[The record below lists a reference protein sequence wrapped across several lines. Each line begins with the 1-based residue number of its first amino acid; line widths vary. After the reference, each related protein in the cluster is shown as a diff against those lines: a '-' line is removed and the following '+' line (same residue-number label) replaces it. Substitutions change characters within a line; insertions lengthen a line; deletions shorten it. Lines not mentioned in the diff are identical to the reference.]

1 MPGIE
6 RLPMWLRVS
15 LYWVIFT
22 TAITLVTCA
31 VAGARFTLGRL
42 LFIAA
47 INGAVIAAE
56 RLATGRL
63 PA

>member
-1 MPGIE
+1 
-6 RLPMWLRVS
+6 MWLRVS
-15 LYWVIFT
+15 LYWVVFT

-31 VAGARFTLGRL
+31 VAAARVTLGRL

-47 INGAVIAAE
+47 INGAVIAVE
-56 RLATGRL
+56 RLTTGRR